1 MKSSIFF
8 AIVISLVGGV
18 LLIEL
23 FLQKVLG

>member
-1 MKSSIFF
+1 MKLSIFF
-8 AIVISLVGGV
+8 AIVVSLFGGV

>member
-1 MKSSIFF
+1 MKPSIFF

-23 FLQKVLG
+23 FLQKVFG

>member
-1 MKSSIFF
+1 MKVSVFF

>member
-1 MKSSIFF
+1 MKPSIFF

-23 FLQKVLG
+23 FLQKILG